1 MPSCSSTD
9 VLLMVQVK
17 AQHGRQDPTSWAT
30 EKILEAFAQLCK
42 THKNLVQ
49 GHIKKVKN
57 DFYGEMAFDVAR
69 YPNRIGLI
77 ILAHKSAPYCAAELA
92 PEILTAAFPVHV
104 FSLDD
109 FAMLASRFDTAADL
123 IVFLELRGD
132 IATREKF
139 FVQQEAGNI
148 ERMIPHV
155 EEVLKAHMSATTDE
169 ILKKSVRSIA
179 ATATGKVLESPD
191 WRHGLAIDDIIA
203 RVHDID
209 PELECNKGNP
219 QAKRSSLAVFQ
230 LALKGPPHTIGK
242 KGHIEV

>member
-17 AQHGRQDPTSWAT
+17 AQHGRHDPTSWPT
-30 EKILEAFAQLCK
+30 EKI
-42 THKNLVQ
+42 
-49 GHIKKVKN
+49 IKKVKN
-57 DFYGEMAFDVAR
+57 DFYGDMAFDVAR

-92 PEILTAAFPVHV
+92 PEILTAALPVHV

-109 FAMLASRFDTAADL
+109 FAMLASRVDTAADL

-155 EEVLKAHMSATTDE
+155 VL
-169 ILKKSVRSIA
+169 
-179 ATATGKVLESPD
+179 G
-191 WRHGLAIDDIIA
+191 GLRASSTQGPH
-203 RVHDID
+203 VSHD
-209 PELECNKGNP
+209 
-219 QAKRSSLAVFQ
+219 R
-230 LALKGPPHTIGK
+230 
-242 KGHIEV
+242 